1 MFVTGLEA
9 ISLDGSE
16 NRDRVYYVPFINS
29 HLIEETLF
37 GGRTDTK
44 MAAIVTFS
52 RLA

>member
-1 MFVTGLEA
+1 MVA
-9 ISLDGSE
+9 K

-29 HLIEETLF
+29 HLIEEPFF

-44 MAAIVTFS
+44 MTAIVTFS